1 MMWSVI
7 RMQDWEEVRVRAR
20 DGVPCAVIA
29 RDLGISR
36 NTVAR
41 AVRSDRPAVY
51 ESGQGLEV

>member
-7 RMQDWEEVRVRAR
+7 RMQDWEEIRVRAR
-20 DGVPCAVIA
+20 DGVPHAVIA

-41 AVRSDRPAVY
+41 AAKSD
-51 ESGQGLEV
+51 